1 METVK
6 QIWKDHRK
14 VCIGAGV
21 VIVILIIAALYEF
34 MIHGLLERKH
44 SCHVCAGKEGISL

>member
-14 VCIGAGV
+14 LVIGAGGV
-21 VIVILIIAALYEF
+21 VVILIIAAL
-34 MIHGLLERKH
+34 
-44 SCHVCAGKEGISL
+44 

>member
-21 VIVILIIAALYEF
+21 VLVILIIAAL
-34 MIHGLLERKH
+34 
-44 SCHVCAGKEGISL
+44 